1 MKVLV
6 DGFNYKGRKFV
17 IGERHSDGILVAIE
31 DKFIDEQGRL
41 TQTLYGFTLLVDKN
55 KNTIPDIINRIYEK
69 VDYEEFIEQ
78 SNPQTEEEKLLL
90 TGEFF
95 RKRYNLT

>member
-6 DGFNYKGRKFV
+6 NGFNYKGRKFV

-31 DKFIDEQGRL
+31 DKFIDKDGKL
-41 TQTLYGFTLLVDKN
+41 TQTLYGFSLLVDRN

-69 VDYEEFIEQ
+69 VDFEEFMEQ
-78 SNPQTEEEKLLL
+78 QNPQTEEEKLRL

-95 RKRYNLT
+95 IKRYNLA